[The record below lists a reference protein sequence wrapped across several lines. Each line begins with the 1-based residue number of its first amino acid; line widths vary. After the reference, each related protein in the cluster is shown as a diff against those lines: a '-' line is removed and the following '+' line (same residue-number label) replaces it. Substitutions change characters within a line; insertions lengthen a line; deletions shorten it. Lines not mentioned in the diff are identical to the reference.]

1 METYDQQFAQAMKLK
16 LRLNREALKGSGA
29 SAPPSEPSAPKGGFR
44 EGLMSQILAD
54 HPGLTKEELDQG
66 MREMG
71 F

>member
-29 SAPPSEPSAPKGGFR
+29 SAPPSEPSAPKGDFR
-44 EGLMSQILAD
+44 DGLMREILAER
-54 HPGLTKEELDQG
+54 PGLTRERLDKA